1 MNVYVKMNIS
11 MCVYVYIYMSMYIL
25 LYEHAENYETK
36 HIRLTWV
43 CGKGG
48 NVIGWK
54 IEIGEKG
61 RK

>member
-1 MNVYVKMNIS
+1 